1 MWTLPS
7 NCGQT
12 KKGFHVVQEEQRAL
26 DITIPY
32 GGGGEVAL
40 KDLKDKKVI
49 SSFYPRDDTPG
60 CTAEAKEI

>member
-1 MWTLPS
+1 M
-7 NCGQT
+7 
-12 KKGFHVVQEEQRAL
+12 VQEEQRAP
-26 DITIPY
+26 DFTIPY